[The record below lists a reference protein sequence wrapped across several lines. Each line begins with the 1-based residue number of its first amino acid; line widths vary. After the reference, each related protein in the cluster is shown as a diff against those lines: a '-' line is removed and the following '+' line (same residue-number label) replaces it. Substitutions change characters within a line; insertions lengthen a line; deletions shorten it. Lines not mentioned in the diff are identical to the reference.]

1 MAHVRTFVQRLV
13 FVIIKVMH
21 GNVWLST
28 ASRSCAALCLVAATC
43 GYRPLR
49 GRVQHCVWLQQR
61 GVNDRFAVV
70 RGSAGVPA
78 GAVFLAERNAITLRC
93 YVTL

>member
-1 MAHVRTFVQRLV
+1 
-13 FVIIKVMH
+13 
-21 GNVWLST
+21 
-28 ASRSCAALCLVAATC
+28 
-43 GYRPLR
+43 
-49 GRVQHCVWLQQR
+49 LQQR

-78 GAVFLAERNAITLRC
+78 GAVFLAERNVITLRY